1 METPFKSGSILQN
14 AGGYSLESTGYAWWA
29 GNARFINLSGRLLGA
44 HVAHAGLMTFWA
56 GAMLLFEVSHFTFDK
71 PIFEQG
77 LILMPHVAALG
88 YGVGTGGEIVD
99 IYPFFHCGVMHLI
112 ISAVFGLGGVD
123 HALVGPEKLQDYSS
137 PFFRL
142 DWKDKNQMTNIL
154 GYNLIFLGWG
164 ALALILKACF
174 FGGIY
179 DTWAPGGGDVRL
191 ITSPTLDPGVIFGYV
206 FSSPWGGTGWIT
218 GVNSMEDLIGGHIY
232 VAALLFV
239 GGHFHIATKP
249 WGWVRRAFIWNGEA
263 YLSYALAGLSCCG
276 FIATAYIWF
285 NVTAYPSEFY
295 GPSNAEA
302 SQAQSF
308 TFLVRDQRL
317 GANIGTAMGPT
328 GLGKYLMRSPTG
340 EIIFGGETMRFWDFR
355 GPWLEPLRGPNGLSL
370 EKLQNDVQPW
380 QVRRAAEYM
389 THAPNASINSV
400 GGIITEPNSVNFV
413 NLRQWLA
420 GHAFFLAWFTI
431 VGHWFHA
438 GRARAV
444 AAGFEKGIDRKTEP
458 ALSMPDLD

>member
-1 METPFKSGSILQN
+1 METPFKSSILQN

-112 ISAVFGLGGVD
+112 ISAVFGLGGVY
-123 HALVGPEKLQDYSS
+123 HSLAGPEKLQDYSS

-164 ALALILKACF
+164 ALALVLKACF

-249 WGWVRRAFIWNGEA
+249 WGW
-263 YLSYALAGLSCCG
+263 
-276 FIATAYIWF
+276 
-285 NVTAYPSEFY
+285 
-295 GPSNAEA
+295 
-302 SQAQSF
+302 
-308 TFLVRDQRL
+308 
-317 GANIGTAMGPT
+317 
-328 GLGKYLMRSPTG
+328 
-340 EIIFGGETMRFWDFR
+340 
-355 GPWLEPLRGPNGLSL
+355 
-370 EKLQNDVQPW
+370 
-380 QVRRAAEYM
+380 
-389 THAPNASINSV
+389 
-400 GGIITEPNSVNFV
+400 
-413 NLRQWLA
+413 
-420 GHAFFLAWFTI
+420 
-431 VGHWFHA
+431 
-438 GRARAV
+438 
-444 AAGFEKGIDRKTEP
+444 
-458 ALSMPDLD
+458 